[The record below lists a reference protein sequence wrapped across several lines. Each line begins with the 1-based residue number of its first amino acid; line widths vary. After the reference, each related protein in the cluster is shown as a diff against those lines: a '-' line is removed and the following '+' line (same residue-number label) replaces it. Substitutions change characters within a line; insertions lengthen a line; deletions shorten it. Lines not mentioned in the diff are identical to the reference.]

1 MKKKQSGIWLDFQDA
16 YIINLTVDDQV
27 EVKHIHSDVHHAAS
41 KGGTRSKAPWGP
53 QFSPGDH
60 NFLERDKHAEKQYFE
75 DVLKHIDT
83 DTDELVIFGPA
94 QAKVGLKKAIEQI
107 KHYHP
112 HIEEILPSDYLTE
125 NERVAWVKKYFKKR
139 AEEKAKEE
147 EEKVG

>member
-16 YIINLTVDDQV
+16 YIINLKGEGDA
-27 EVKHIHSDVHHAAS
+27 EVLHIHSDVHHQAT
-41 KGGTRSKAPWGP
+41 KGGSRSKSPWGP
-53 QFSPGDH
+53 QFSPPDI
-60 NFLERDKHAEKQYFE
+60 NNLERDKHAEKQYFE
-75 DVLKHIDT
+75 DILKHIET

-94 QAKVGLKKAIEQI
+94 QAKIGLKKAIEHI

-125 NERVAWVKKYFKKR
+125 RERVAWVKKYFKKR

-147 EEKVG
+147 EEVG